1 LIKKSSTFIVDYFF
15 HTSLVAALLYLNSQ
29 LIRGF
34 QIDYLILFL
43 IFFGTLAVY
52 NYSNLSTNNIKT
64 RKFLIVT
71 SIIVCG
77 IISFL
82 NYKILVE
89 NNLKIIV
96 ILLIL
101 LFYIFP
107 NLSFRLRN
115 IGLLKILLLASAWA
129 LSAVLVND
137 SRNSI
142 TQSTFILNFFFIM
155 SISIPFDMRDMEI
168 DNLDTIPKKF
178 GLKTA
183 IIISIALY
191 IISIFIQ
198 YSLTQSLIILLSMI
212 IIGVYAL
219 LKSVK
224 YYSNK
229 FYLAL
234 LELLVAINTILLLAN
249 EAFK

>member
-1 LIKKSSTFIVDYFF
+1 
-15 HTSLVAALLYLNSQ
+15 
-29 LIRGF
+29 
-34 QIDYLILFL
+34 
-43 IFFGTLAVY
+43 
-52 NYSNLSTNNIKT
+52 
-64 RKFLIVT
+64 
-71 SIIVCG
+71 
-77 IISFL
+77 
-82 NYKILVE
+82 
-89 NNLKIIV
+89 
-96 ILLIL
+96 
-101 LFYIFP
+101 
-107 NLSFRLRN
+107 
-115 IGLLKILLLASAWA
+115 
-129 LSAVLVND
+129 
-137 SRNSI
+137 
-142 TQSTFILNFFFIM
+142 M

-224 YYSNK
+224 YYSNI

>member
-107 NLSFRLRN
+107 NLSFRLKN

>member
-1 LIKKSSTFIVDYFF
+1 MIKKSSTFIVDYFF

-52 NYSNLSTNNIKT
+52 NYSNLSSNNIKT

-77 IISFL
+77 IFSFL

-101 LFYIFP
+101 LFYVFP

-115 IGLLKILLLASAWA
+115 VGLLKILLLASAWA
-129 LSAVLVND
+129 LSAVFVND

-198 YSLTQSLIILLSMI
+198 YSLTQSLIILLAMI

-234 LELLVAINTILLLAN
+234 LELLVVINTILLLAN

>member
-1 LIKKSSTFIVDYFF
+1 MIKKSSTFIVDYFF

>member
-1 LIKKSSTFIVDYFF
+1 MIKKSSTFIVDYFF

-107 NLSFRLRN
+107 NLSFRLKN

-129 LSAVLVND
+129 LAAVLVND

-224 YYSNK
+224 YYSNI